1 MGIDNVKLI
10 GIFKSIQDMGWLK
23 WKLIDTVARD
33 AFFRISAS
41 WWKKKKKK
49 NRRAKNHALF
59 VCECVSIFAP
69 VGLTKARASC
79 IVKARLSSNQWNVS
93 PKLKKKKRKKNIRK
107 RNNYHRQAF
116 LLINNIQKEGNI
128 RVISRWLTYI
138 HTYIYIIITCTIIYL
153 MTTVFLVIVY
163 VYRRVC
169 VCVNRRS

>member
-1 MGIDNVKLI
+1 MGHGMIEIEIDRYGCKRCVFPDL
-10 GIFKSIQDMGWLK
+10 SIVME
-23 WKLIDTVARD
+23 
-33 AFFRISAS
+33 
-41 WWKKKKKK
+41 KKKKK

-128 RVISRWLTYI
+128 RVISR
-138 HTYIYIIITCTIIYL
+138 
-153 MTTVFLVIVY
+153 
-163 VYRRVC
+163 
-169 VCVNRRS
+169 

>member
-10 GIFKSIQDMGWLK
+10 GIFESIHGTWDDWNWNWSIRLQEMRFSG
-23 WKLIDTVARD
+23 
-33 AFFRISAS
+33 SQHHE
-41 WWKKKKKK
+41 KKKKE

-93 PKLKKKKRKKNIRK
+93 PKLKKKKEKKNIRK

-138 HTYIYIIITCTIIYL
+138 HTYIYIIITCIIIYL

-163 VYRRVC
+163 VYRCVC